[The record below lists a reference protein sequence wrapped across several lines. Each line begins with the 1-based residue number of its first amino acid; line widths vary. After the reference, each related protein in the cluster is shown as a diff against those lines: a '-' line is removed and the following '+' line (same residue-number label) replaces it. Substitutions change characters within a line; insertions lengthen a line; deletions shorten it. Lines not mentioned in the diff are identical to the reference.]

1 MDGDVLKALER
12 SVEPQGSRKQGG
24 LRGILSQSRHTS
36 LHLLRLH
43 IDVISKNHNSRRAG
57 VSNVSEAEKRRGDL
71 AIAGHGSEQRSGAGQ
86 VEAVV
91 ILVAFCQTDPRVR
104 AGCVSVLREN
114 FHNGNGEFI

>member
-12 SVEPQGSRKQGG
+12 RVEPQGSRKQGG
-24 LRGILSQSRHTS
+24 FRGILSQSRHMS

-71 AIAGHGSEQRSGAGQ
+71 AIAGHGSEQRSGGRT

-91 ILVAFCQTDPRVR
+91 ILVNFAGPIRACGRV
-104 AGCVSVLREN
+104 A
-114 FHNGNGEFI
+114 